1 MKRDASI
8 PAASWLQDLTE
19 GTQALGNYLGALQ
32 QARLTGKTH
41 GPPPSEILDRSLR
54 QYERIARALH
64 DMGPVEK
71 HHPQKQRRS
80 E

>member
-1 MKRDASI
+1 MKRDASV
-8 PAASWLQDLTE
+8 PAASLLQDLTE
-19 GTQALGNYLGALQ
+19 GTQALGNYLGAL

-64 DMGPVEK
+64 DLGPVEN
-71 HHPQKQRRS
+71 HRLQKQRRS